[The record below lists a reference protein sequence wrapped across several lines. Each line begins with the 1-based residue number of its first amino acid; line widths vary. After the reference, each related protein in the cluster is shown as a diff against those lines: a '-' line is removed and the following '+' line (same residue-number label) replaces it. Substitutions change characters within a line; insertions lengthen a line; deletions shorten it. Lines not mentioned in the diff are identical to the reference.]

1 MQPSTGVRN
10 LAKSRLGGVNLVY
23 CLARKNHAPLL
34 TCWQE
39 RHGGSYR
46 SDFLRIAW
54 GKASLNQIGAE
65 PSNVDAASTQAATL
79 TFRHT
84 NRLHECLHG
93 PRDRPSEPR
102 CLLWPTA
109 LTDSRLGRVLAS
121 FDSQAATTVT
131 LQSPC
136 THSSRRER
144 PRSITA
150 HGVHFLSLSNQ
161 TRNPRTIATNSEPSA
176 PPELI
181 PSRNASIRRTYNASV
196 HSLRPERRF
205 SRSRSVGSLFH
216 ASLPGTR
223 RPKHE

>member
-1 MQPSTGVRN
+1 MVGTGSPCTRHIRPLQSSSLGIGDRTHRASIAGALRLEVSPSRRHAEARAPQPKV
-10 LAKSRLGGVNLVY
+10 
-23 CLARKNHAPLL
+23 
-34 TCWQE
+34 
-39 RHGGSYR
+39 
-46 SDFLRIAW
+46 
-54 GKASLNQIGAE
+54 SLDQIGAE

-181 PSRNASIRRTYNASV
+181 PSRSASIRRTYNASA
-196 HSLRPERRF
+196 HSLRPEPHERTALL
-205 SRSRSVGSLFH
+205 SKSVRG
-216 ASLPGTR
+216 
-223 RPKHE
+223 